1 MKRLITLFLLITLT
15 VASFNV
21 FVNAKQEEKIQDQ
34 AEDETN
40 LCQTFAWLV
49 DFQSGILMTRFSPF
63 DLYTMMRW
71 TCTYMTDFWYE
82 YGDPKV
88 NEDGFYQEC
97 RVPADLLDEYVNR
110 YFALDDEVR
119 TLVLEEMKK
128 YQDNDNQGWIKY
140 YEESNEYALFF
151 GGAGGPRSYHYTL
164 IGYIKH
170 PDHHYSVY
178 IEKKPYLCN
187 SLEQLCSLTGVDP
200 EDNRIR
206 INESG
211 QYYVEIPED
220 QRENIEMLV
229 AYNGEDVRIIT
240 SQLIERFPDSSQMI
254 VCDHPEEQRWLM
266 VDEEPGYYH
275 HGVGH
280 YVCEICGETVK
291 EDVDIVPMPLTDA
304 YEDVEAGAWYEPGV
318 AMMTDLG
325 IMTGKSDRIFAPNNT
340 MLRSEMAQVVYKM
353 FADPNEDLNDV
364 KLPFTDVSENHWA
377 INAMKWCYKYQVVSG
392 VTETTFAPDAPILR
406 EEFISMLYRYMVST
420 MTEEEYQELAAGIDT
435 AILEQF
441 PDGAEIDDYAVE
453 AMQAFVQAGIIT
465 GSDGMLGARDVCTR
479 GQIALIVRNLT
490 VSKFDWCLP
499 LGKTIC
505 KI

>member
-34 AEDETN
+34 AENETN

-49 DFQSGILMTRFSPF
+49 DFQSSYLVGTRFSPF
-63 DLYTMMRW
+63 DLRTMMEW

-82 YGDPKV
+82 YDDPKV
-88 NEDGFYQEC
+88 NEDGFYQRC

-110 YFALDDEVR
+110 YFTPDGEVR
-119 TLVLEEMKK
+119 ALVLEEMKQ
-128 YQDNDNQGWIKY
+128 YQDNQGWIRY
-140 YEESNEYALFF
+140 YEESNEYALSG
-151 GGAGGPRSYHYTL
+151 GGAGGPRWYYYTL
-164 IGYIKH
+164 IGYIEH

-178 IEKKPYLCN
+178 IEKKPYLYT
-187 SLEQLCSLTGVDP
+187 SLERLLSSTGADP
-200 EDNRIR
+200 EYDTIR
-206 INESG
+206 VNESG
-211 QYYVEIPED
+211 KYYLEIPENE
-220 QRENIEMLV
+220 RENIEMLV

-240 SQLIERFPDSSQMI
+240 SELIERFPDSSQMI
-254 VCDHPEEQRWLM
+254 VCAHPEDQQRLV
-266 VDEEPGYYH
+266 VDEEQGYYY

-280 YVCEICGETVK
+280 DVCNVCGQTVE
-291 EDVDIVPMPLTDA
+291 EDVDIAPLPLTDA

-353 FADPNEDLNDV
+353 FANPNEDLNDV

-406 EEFISMLYRYMVST
+406 EEFISMLYRYMVSV

-435 AILEQF
+435 AILDQF

-479 GQIALIVRNLT
+479 GQIAWTVRTLT
-490 VSKFDWCLP
+490 VSKFDWF
-499 LGKTIC
+499 
-505 KI
+505 